1 LSFQNVHTSA
11 LPERE
16 IRQET
21 LIPNRRLKCR
31 PSCEMQTKQKLKAA
45 IFVQEEKG
53 LPFGTF
59 SKALT
64 SPKEQ
69 LKWGEKKMVLL
80 M

>member
-1 LSFQNVHTSA
+1 
-11 LPERE
+11 
-16 IRQET
+16 
-21 LIPNRRLKCR
+21 
-31 PSCEMQTKQKLKAA
+31 MQTKQKLKAA

-64 SPKEQ
+64 APKEQ